1 MLTFVEIEIYMEN
14 IPAII
19 SAIGTI
25 IAAWFAY
32 NQYAKNKLTDLKIEK
47 WKADETQK
55 QAKRSDNIA
64 QIYGMLWQLLHEL
77 NADRVYIVQPH
88 PLTNNMFLS
97 ISLEVKRNG
106 VSGMKTCVQQLP
118 MSDVAVFSAELSQ
131 RDFLFYK
138 NVENDVKD
146 KRARAMMTT
155 NGSCSTVIKRL
166 SDEECDW
173 IGSIFCEFTH
183 EQELQPMILRQ
194 QLYDVAN
201 KIQYILPEFK

>member
-1 MLTFVEIEIYMEN
+1 MEY

-19 SAIGTI
+19 SALGTI

-32 NQYAKNKLTDLKIEK
+32 NQYSKNKLTDLKIEK
-47 WKADETQK
+47 WKADETEK

-106 VSGMKTCVQQLP
+106 VSGMKQCVQQLP

-138 NVENDVKD
+138 NIETDVKD

-155 NGSCSTVIKRL
+155 NGSCSTIIKKL
-166 SDEECDW
+166 ADEECDW

-183 EQELQPMILRQ
+183 DQDLQPTIVRQELH
-194 QLYDVAN
+194 DAAN
-201 KIQYILPEFK
+201 RIQYILPEYK